1 MDHDDQFAEDMARE
15 LEATIRMLDA
25 RQLLIEALMGAEHVS
40 ELYEYLIENVEHSQ
54 EQEVAE
60 LERWLDSRDNEWIS
74 VVMRLKR
81 ARQQRVMLGQ
91 LCMKMDL
98 NDRQAD

>member
-1 MDHDDQFAEDMARE
+1 MGHDDQFAEDMARE

-25 RQLLIEALMGAEHVS
+25 RQLLIESLMDAEHVS
-40 ELYEYLIENVEHSQ
+40 ELCEYLIENVEHSQ

-91 LCMKMDL
+91 LCMIMDL
-98 NDRQAD
+98 NDRQTD